1 MAFLDLQGLDSSGT
15 RWGNT
20 DKPSALSI
28 LACDFKSSLSIL
40 LCPK

>member
-15 RWGNT
+15 RWGDT
-20 DKPSALSI
+20 DKPSTLSI
-28 LACDFKSSLSIL
+28 LGCDFKSSLSIL